1 MPDQVLNKREALLST
16 ALILFAERGF
26 YGTTTS
32 LISKEA
38 GVAAGTLFFHFK
50 TKEELI
56 DTLYC
61 KIKSESAQAISQ
73 SIDKRKSTTEN
84 FHTIARN
91 AIIWSTANPEKL
103 KFMEQFAHSPFVS
116 TSAYEEGMSQFSFL
130 DELIR
135 DGIEKGE
142 IYDIAPPII
151 LGILASTLRGLAN
164 YALLTDGVAEREKII
179 EDGLHLIWYGIRK

>member
-1 MPDQVLNKREALLST
+1 MSNQVLNKREAILST
-16 ALILFAERGF
+16 ALMLFAERGF

-50 TKEELI
+50 TKEDLI

-61 KIKSESAQAISQ
+61 RIKSELAQAMSQ
-73 SIDKRKSTTEN
+73 SIDKAKSTTEN
-84 FHTIARN
+84 LHAIARN
-91 AIIWSTANPEKL
+91 VIIWSIANPEKV

-116 TSAYEEGMSQFSFL
+116 TSAYEEGMSQFSFF
-130 DELIR
+130 EEMVR
-135 DGIEKGE
+135 DGIEKGD
-142 IYDIAPPII
+142 ISDIAPSLI
-151 LGILASTLRGLAN
+151 LGVLASTLMGLAN
-164 YALLTDGVAEREKII
+164 CALLTDDVAEQEKII

>member
-130 DELIR
+130 DELVR

-142 IYDIAPPII
+142 ICDIAPPII

-164 YALLTDGVAEREKII
+164 YALLTDDVAEREKII

>member
-1 MPDQVLNKREALLST
+1 MSKQIQDKREAILST

-32 LISKEA
+32 LISKET

-61 KIKSESAQAISQ
+61 RIKSETAQAMSQ
-73 SIDKRKSTTEN
+73 SIDKEKSAIEN
-84 FHTIARN
+84 LHVIARS
-91 AIIWSTANPEKL
+91 AIIWSIANPEKM
-103 KFMEQFAHSPFVS
+103 KFMEQFLHSPFVS
-116 TSAYEEGMSQFSFL
+116 TSAYEEGVSQFSFL

-135 DGIEKGE
+135 DGIQKGE
-142 IYDIAPPII
+142 LCDVDPPII
-151 LGILASTLRGLAN
+151 LGILASIKGLAS
-164 YALLTDGVAEREKII
+164 YALLTDDVAKREKII
-179 EDGLHLIWYGIRK
+179 EDGLRLIWYGIRK